1 MIPMRNALKI
11 KHNNLDLSIMHY
23 NKYTMETSKHHSFKE
38 FLPSFLILTL
48 FGWIGLILVIIL
60 LLPTLG
66 PRWLFYF
73 FLILAISGSI
83 MPVVHYLNKRFPSNP
98 LAEKTVIIRQSIW
111 FGAFAATIT
120 WLQMGRVLNTALG
133 LILAGAF
140 ILIELLLRLW
150 ERSHWKTEA
159 PDT

>member
-1 MIPMRNALKI
+1 MRNALKI
-11 KHNNLDLSIMHY
+11 KHNNLDLSILHY
-23 NKYTMETSKHHSFKE
+23 NKYTMETSKHPSFKE

-48 FGWIGLILVIIL
+48 FGWIGLILVIML

-83 MPVVHYLNKRFPSNP
+83 MPVVYYLNKRFPSNP

>member
-11 KHNNLDLSIMHY
+11 KHNNLDLSILHY
-23 NKYTMETSKHHSFKE
+23 NKYTMETSKHPSFKE

-48 FGWIGLILVIIL
+48 FGWIGLILVIML

-83 MPVVHYLNKRFPSNP
+83 MPVVYYLNKRFPSNP

>member
-23 NKYTMETSKHHSFKE
+23 NKYTMETLKHHSFKE

-83 MPVVHYLNKRFPSNP
+83 MPVVYYLNKRFPSNP

>member
-1 MIPMRNALKI
+1 MRNALKI

-23 NKYTMETSKHHSFKE
+23 NKYTMETLKHHSFKE

-48 FGWIGLILVIIL
+48 FGWIGLILVIML

-83 MPVVHYLNKRFPSNP
+83 MPVVYYLNKRFPSNP

>member
-23 NKYTMETSKHHSFKE
+23 NKYTMETLKHHSFKE

-48 FGWIGLILVIIL
+48 FGWIGLILVIML

-83 MPVVHYLNKRFPSNP
+83 MPVVYYLNKRFPSNP

>member
-1 MIPMRNALKI
+1 
-11 KHNNLDLSIMHY
+11 
-23 NKYTMETSKHHSFKE
+23 METSQQHSFKE
-38 FLPSFLILTL
+38 YLPSFLVLTL
-48 FGWIGLILVIIL
+48 TGWEGLILVILL

-66 PRWLFYF
+66 PRWLFFF
-73 FLILAISGSI
+73 FLMLAVSGSV
-83 MPVVHYLNKRFPSNP
+83 MPIVYYLNKRFPSNP
-98 LAEKTVIIRQSIW
+98 PAEKTVIIRQSIW

-150 ERSHWKTEA
+150 ERSHWKPGA
-159 PDT
+159 PES

>member
-1 MIPMRNALKI
+1 
-11 KHNNLDLSIMHY
+11 
-23 NKYTMETSKHHSFKE
+23 METSQQHSFKE
-38 FLPSFLILTL
+38 YLPSFLVLTL
-48 FGWIGLILVIIL
+48 TGWVGLILVILL

-66 PRWLFYF
+66 PRWLFFF
-73 FLILAISGSI
+73 FLMLAVSGSV
-83 MPVVHYLNKRFPSNP
+83 MPIVYYLNKRFPSNP
-98 LAEKTVIIRQSIW
+98 PAEKTVIIRQSIW

-150 ERSHWKTEA
+150 EHSHWKPGA
-159 PDT
+159 PES

>member
-11 KHNNLDLSIMHY
+11 KHNNLDLSILHY

-83 MPVVHYLNKRFPSNP
+83 MPVVYYLNKRFPSNP
-98 LAEKTVIIRQSIW
+98 PAEKTVIIRQSIW